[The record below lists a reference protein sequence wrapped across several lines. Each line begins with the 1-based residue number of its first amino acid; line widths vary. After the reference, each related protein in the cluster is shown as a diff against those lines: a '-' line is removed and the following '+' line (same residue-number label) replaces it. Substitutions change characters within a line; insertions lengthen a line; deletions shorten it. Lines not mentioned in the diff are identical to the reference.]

1 MMQESLGSFIAVLFF
16 MMQTDEKM
24 FFSREKAINCFIIA
38 SSYVAARAM
47 FYGQVGVWNQISTF
61 GACLNPAIALGL
73 ILGAVFN
80 GDYGMNAFTSLWLYP
95 VMPFAGSVLAL
106 LFFEFV
112 YKKTT
117 ETLEHD
123 ATPEDDGILD
133 Q

>member
-1 MMQESLGSFIAVLFF
+1 M
-16 MMQTDEKM
+16 
-24 FFSREKAINCFIIA
+24 
-38 SSYVAARAM
+38 
-47 FYGQVGVWNQISTF
+47 NQISTF

-73 ILGAVFN
+73 LFAAVFN
-80 GDYGMNAFTSLWLYP
+80 GDYGWNAFNTLWLYP

-123 ATPEDDGILD
+123 HHVEADDGILD
-133 Q
+133 N